1 MGFIGK
7 FLFHIGATAIVFW
20 GIETY
25 VLPEKFIVIGEAW
38 WAYGIVA
45 LIFGLL
51 NFWVKPF
58 VKIAMLPINILT
70 LGLASFLING
80 ILLYGLQYVL
90 TTYDVYGV
98 NLTVEGILSYVIAGV
113 VLGLAHTVIHWIS

>member
-7 FLFHIGATAIVFW
+7 FLFHIGATAVVFW
-20 GIETY
+20 GIEQY
-25 VLPEKFIVIGEAW
+25 LLPEKFTVVGEAW
-38 WAYGIVA
+38 WAYAVVA

-58 VKIAMLPINILT
+58 IKILMLPINILT
-70 LGLASFLING
+70 LGFASLLING
-80 ILLYGLQYVL
+80 VLLYGLEYLL
-90 TTYDVYGV
+90 TTYNVYGV
-98 NLTVEGILSYVIAGV
+98 NLTVEGLFSYAIAGV